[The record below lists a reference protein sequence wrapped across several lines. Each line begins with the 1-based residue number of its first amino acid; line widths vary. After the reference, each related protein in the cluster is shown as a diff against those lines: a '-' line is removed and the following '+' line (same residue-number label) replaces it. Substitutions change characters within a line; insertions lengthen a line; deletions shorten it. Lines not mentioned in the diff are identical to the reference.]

1 MSYAEGD
8 KSAMSFI
15 NELAQFNDISY
26 SYELVREDGP
36 AHSKTFTVT
45 LYLGDEQYTSEMQ
58 SIKKAQ
64 QAAAKT
70 AIKSTKYEHPPVKM
84 KESDKALTPT
94 VLLNNLAAKLGLVV
108 SYKRVFD
115 DIVRGSSNKNDAF
128 SHKKSYLQKLND
140 TVHMNDTIH
149 VRRDGGDTKGPFI
162 MSVEVNG
169 KYFFG
174 KAHTLQNSKH
184 EAAAKALKSLKEDE
198 ESFYCHREDDNC
210 NKIGQKPKSPISLV
224 YEAAQKRNLGVTFEV
239 IDEVGPSHKKIFT
252 TKCVVGDLTVTGE
265 GKSKKESKRVAAENV
280 LTQLMKITEV
290 SGKHVAELPRSKKSN
305 KNKKNKVIKTTF
317 DKIERMFDNAVDY
330 GKGLV
335 DTVTGNKKP
344 TDDSKSHKNDASKAH
359 RSPTTELFKIGKILD
374 LNIQYLDFVERA
386 KSYSL
391 LDLGYEPPFIC
402 LGEGVSQK
410 NSRDLAAKYGTKML
424 YRLGA
429 LDNLLDKS
437 MKISNVLDK
446 EEEFEMLWLEVANSN
461 EDKKA

>member
-1 MSYAEGD
+1 MFVLIIFLLASLQVSKSISLEDVLVLFGDSDCIAGSLVSLSDVSIGSQQDITLSENDVGSIMSYAEGD

-115 DIVRGSSNKNDAF
+115 DIV
-128 SHKKSYLQKLND
+128 
-140 TVHMNDTIH
+140 
-149 VRRDGGDTKGPFI
+149 
-162 MSVEVNG
+162 
-169 KYFFG
+169 
-174 KAHTLQNSKH
+174 NSKH

-198 ESFYCHREDDNC
+198 ENDNC